1 MGDPSIQLRFHERMT
16 HTMPINEIAGEKMAK
31 KNLLYLFTINI
42 FIIHIYKIY
51 TNIPK
56 ECFFFFFAPFHTIPD
71 MILKAY
77 TVLSVNE
84 YTPFEK

>member
-1 MGDPSIQLRFHERMT
+1 MT
-16 HTMPINEIAGEKMAK
+16 YTMPINEIAGEKMAK
-31 KNLLYLFTINI
+31 KIYYLFTINI

-56 ECFFFFFAPFHTIPD
+56 ECFFFLAPFHTIPD